1 MHRRPLLALL
11 VLPLLATATRA
22 ETDADS
28 TTVTMPVYDVVATR
42 IQAAPEKQ
50 PYAFYRQDRTALDLA
65 SARSLTDRLQ
75 YSPGVIIQHTA
86 PNQSSPFIRG
96 LTGEQTLLMFDGV
109 RYSHAAM
116 RPGPNQYTAM
126 IADESIG
133 SVDILLGGSSVVTGS
148 DGLTGAID
156 FRLAAPG
163 RQVASKASPFA
174 RLRTSTTEGTTT
186 AAGLDGTFEDWS
198 YSVEGSWADFQDI
211 QGGENADR
219 RVTDLEDGRIP
230 NTGFSQFGWAG
241 RAAYRGI
248 PGQRFEVAA
257 GQTRQEDAPRPDGY
271 AENSGRDSRI
281 SRYFDPQ
288 EFTYAHLRHTSTPAS
303 RWFDSTAVTAWY
315 HQHAENQFRE
325 DIRDGD
331 SYRRRELDDAIDV
344 LGVDIQATSL
354 ATAEHAVTY
363 GLTFSHETTENAYRE
378 LRADGSLDPDDASAH
393 NPGDWNT
400 LTTIPDGA
408 TYTSLGVFAQDR
420 WQFHPKAQL
429 VAGARFSRYAWTA
442 DATGRG
448 YSVDEIDGDASNLSG
463 SVRML
468 VDVADRETVFGGVS
482 QGFRAPNL
490 TNLTGRQDRGS
501 SGVFFQ
507 GSPDLDPEKSVSFEL
522 GWRSTRDPRLSV
534 SLFRTHVD
542 DLIQRVFEDADND
555 GTVDPIQ
562 RNAESAV
569 LQGFEL
575 SGNLDIPAGLPGDWS
590 LALLAVTSYVDATV
604 DVPQE
609 DGSVR
614 EDNISRANRW
624 VGRVGLRLA
633 KGQNWWIQP
642 RARLSA
648 DYDEVASRDAGDVR
662 MTVAGAE
669 DGSMAGFIVADV
681 LGGWRSSDKRHFVV
695 LTFENVL
702 DKTYRDVGSG
712 VDGPGRG
719 LAIELGTRY

>member
-1 MHRRPLLALL
+1 MARLLPLVSALL
-11 VLPLLATATRA
+11 LLATAA
-22 ETDADS
+22 WADTPPDS
-28 TTVTMPVYDVVATR
+28 TVTMPVYDVVATR
-42 IQAAPEKQ
+42 VQAEPAQQ
-50 PYAFYRQDRTALDLA
+50 PYAFYRQDRTALDLE

-86 PNQSSPFIRG
+86 PNQASPFIRG

-156 FRLAAPG
+156 FRLATPG
-163 RQVASKASPFA
+163 REVSSKASPYA
-174 RLRTSTTEGTTT
+174 RLRTSSTEGTTT
-186 AAGLDGTFEDWS
+186 AAGLDGTMEAWS
-198 YSVEGSWADFQDI
+198 YSVEGSWADFNDI
-211 QGGENADR
+211 KGGGNADQ
-219 RVTDLEDGRIP
+219 RVTSLDDGRIP

-241 RAAYRGI
+241 RAAYQGL
-248 PGQRFEVAA
+248 PGHRFEISA

-271 AENSGRDSRI
+271 AANSGNDSRI

-288 EFTYAHLRHTSTPAS
+288 EFTYAHLRHTTTPAT
-303 RWFDSTAVTAWY
+303 RWFDSTAITAWF
-315 HQHAENQFRE
+315 HQHSENQFRE
-325 DIRDGD
+325 DIRNGD

-344 LGVDIQATSL
+344 LGVDLQATTL
-354 ATAEHAVTY
+354 ATPRHAVTY
-363 GLTFSHETTENAYRE
+363 GLTLAHETTENAYRE
-378 LRADGSLDPDDASAH
+378 YRADGSLDPGDASAH
-393 NPGDWNT
+393 NPEDWNT

-420 WQFHPKAQL
+420 WQFHDKAQI

-442 DATGRG
+442 DTTGRG
-448 YSVDEIDGDASNLSG
+448 YSVDEIDGNTSNVSG
-463 SVRML
+463 SLRMN
-468 VDVADRETVFGGVS
+468 VDVAARQSIFGGVS

-501 SGVFFQ
+501 SGNFVS
-507 GSPDLDPEKSVSFEL
+507 GSPDLDPETSVSFEL
-522 GWRSTRDPRLSV
+522 GWRSHRDPRLSV
-534 SLFRTHVD
+534 SLFHTRVN
-542 DLIQRVFEDADND
+542 DLIQRVYEDVDND

-590 LALLAVTSYVDATV
+590 LALLAVTSYVDAVV

-609 DGSVR
+609 DGTVL

-648 DYDEVASRDAGDVR
+648 DYDEVASGDSGDVR
-662 MTVAGAE
+662 LTLAGDE
-669 DGSMAGFIVADV
+669 DGRMAGFIVADL
-681 LGGWRSSDKRHFVV
+681 LGGWRSSDRRHFVV
-695 LTFENVL
+695 VTFDNIL